1 MGQLKDL
8 LRAARFRFRRALFI
22 SLASISLFAAAQG
35 VVSGAMRGLW
45 VDAFGPGFLNPAEVK
60 KLVSDCR
67 KYNFNAVFVEM
78 RKRGDA
84 FYVPHAPNNEPRSSL
99 VASNYD
105 ALQAILDE
113 CHNGTPR
120 IEVHCWFVSHFIWSG
135 TNDPPAGNHVFNA
148 HPEWLTKDSIGQ
160 KHLENGWF
168 LDPGNPDANRW
179 VHDVALDIAT
189 HYDIDGFHW
198 DYCRYPAQDSGYNE
212 AALHRF
218 KKETGSKADPSPS
231 DTLFSEWRRRQ
242 VTDFLRS
249 VNADL
254 WSLKPSL
261 VISASVFANRKDSTE
276 YRFADWA
283 AWNREGL
290 IDVCIPMDFSSDN
303 PSVYIPRA
311 KDALLN
317 QGIRKIYLGQGGYKN
332 SPEATVTQIK
342 AALALGFEGTV
353 FYDYRHPNA
362 GKLNPEETFALIKE
376 RLQPTWC
383 DTPTLPWKKTTGA
396 LNGSVTSSARPI
408 YNARVNQ

>member
-1 MGQLKDL
+1 MGKLKRVWTEQAKLFCRIVFFCIL
-8 LRAARFRFRRALFI
+8 LCSLNPFQISAATAKFRGI
-22 SLASISLFAAAQG
+22 
-35 VVSGAMRGLW
+35 W
-45 VDAFGPGFLNPAEVK
+45 VDGFGPGFLNQLEVQ
-60 KLVSDCR
+60 KLAADCR

-84 FYVPHAPNNEPRSSL
+84 FYVPHEPNNEPRSSL
-99 VASNYD
+99 VASNFD
-105 ALQAILDE
+105 ALQAIIDE

-135 TNDPPAGNHVFNA
+135 TNDPPASNHVFNA

-198 DYCRYPAQDSGYNE
+198 DYCRYPSQDSGYNE
-212 AALHRF
+212 ASLKRF
-218 KKETGSKADPSPS
+218 KKETGSKDDPSPS

-254 WSLKPSL
+254 WSAKPSL

-283 AWNREGL
+283 AWNREGI
-290 IDVCIPMDFSSDN
+290 IDLCIPMDFSSDN
-303 PSVYIPRA
+303 TAVYIPRA

-317 QGIRKIYLGQGGYKN
+317 QGIRRIYLGQGGYKN
-332 SPEATVTQIK
+332 SPEATVGQLK
-342 AALALGFEGTV
+342 AALALGFEGAV

-362 GKLNPEETFALIKE
+362 GKLNPDETFALIKE

-383 DTPTLPWKKTTGA
+383 DTPTLPWKKTTCA
-396 LNGSVTSSARPI
+396 LKDSVTSSVGPL
-408 YNARVNQ
+408 YDARVNQ